1 MSSPPNLPAQD
12 RMSLF
17 LVIFLQKSH
26 FLDLSSCF
34 FLQTPSFFPALPSCP
49 REVPGSAFFHKKIP
63 FFSVQMEPCFVQVG
77 ALILS
82 TERFT
87 TPLALSPP
95 KRCCLKLLSVQGKFT
110 LFCCYCWTLLINQQR
125 ENPNNPLLACPNHL
139 QCSMSTVT
147 WGDFP
152 KNYPAP
158 PGFGFL

>member
-1 MSSPPNLPAQD
+1 MSSTPNLPAQD

-87 TPLALSPP
+87 TPLALNLTHEQDGCP
-95 KRCCLKLLSVQGKFT
+95 CLELYVKML
-110 LFCCYCWTLLINQQR
+110 LLIQKQSR
-125 ENPNNPLLACPNHL
+125 TTL
-139 QCSMSTVT
+139 
-147 WGDFP
+147 
-152 KNYPAP
+152 
-158 PGFGFL
+158 